1 VSGLRLAVKAIDG
14 RLAVSVVP
22 EEKASPLAL
31 GLAVKAVN
39 GRLTFAAVLGK
50 ALNFRE
56 NQHPRDRHGRFIEV
70 GGTVAIEGG
79 GQGTVLGLAGG
90 KVEVRRPDGQTV
102 SLDPKQA
109 TQIRSAA
116 QNSGRNTPGTP
127 EAPGTAAQEPASGPQ
142 SNGGAGPNLVTPGEV
157 TPEAAPTGADP
168 APDADP
174 AGAIAHLRTTDGAQA
189 AWLQQ
194 DDNSPDPIGFLRLRT
209 DDPATTYRFGDSQD
223 WADAVDARGM
233 ETTDQVPPGP
243 AAPDPSAGGVPQGT
257 PSTTAPDPWEAPGKA
272 PTVALR
278 TPETASPE
286 NVGVFMTDGL
296 PSNDVEDEAAR
307 QAAKAQVVADLTER
321 MKNIPDDVMLTDAT
335 LGDLRALE
343 DGSQVRL
350 RKPGSEDRQVDVA
363 QWQAIRGRNSSELEA
378 AGVEVVSPEQ
388 FRTEARQARVS
399 DGVSLWAQTSN
410 GTNYRALA
418 LQDTAA
424 TLFGMDGHADW
435 EGYNDN
441 PALRD
446 GVDQAKTDEGDFFEA
461 FLLAQYQATQDRL
474 SERGITS
481 VELSRGYRSYDGT
494 PVWADGAQTA
504 DLPLRPMSSFTS
516 DPSIAGRFARATDGS
531 DGFVISATVPADRIL
546 STPRSGMGALS
557 ESEFVVLDGPGSW
570 AVRPAD
576 ETDGP
581 ASDFNWDPLGDGST
595 DDYYDDGED
604 PFDPATA
611 PAGFLADRGELEA
624 AIAAAD
630 DPMRRQALMNRAQG
644 LGLTDA
650 IPASWNGDGSID
662 DPGAGL
668 GNDLPAMT
676 DQEYGVHTAA
686 IETAVGA
693 ANAAGLSTDV
703 GATLDG
709 TGQVWTADRAAL
721 HKSIVD
727 DVLASAAA
735 VPAESRA
742 LLVGGPIGATR
753 QVQQGKDAQTD
764 RADYLTINTDHLK
777 AALAGRDAVPDVAD
791 SEEPIAPLE
800 RAPLVHEEAT
810 YLANLIAQ
818 RAMADH
824 KNVAWDMS
832 MADAGQLDRRL
843 GELDQAGYS
852 VHGQFMDLPIETSER
867 RAAAGHRAAADAFR
881 TGQGLGGIYTPP
893 AVIREQ
899 ADPEWGTK
907 HRAAFESM
915 RDRFA
920 DWTVY
925 DDSVDGRPP
934 QRVYG
939 KNDPDLVQRTQ
950 QEKLRW
956 EAPAA
961 PAPTAGGTAVPSAPG
976 VGA

>member
-1 VSGLRLAVKAIDG
+1 
-14 RLAVSVVP
+14 
-22 EEKASPLAL
+22 
-31 GLAVKAVN
+31 
-39 GRLTFAAVLGK
+39 
-50 ALNFRE
+50 
-56 NQHPRDRHGRFIEV
+56 
-70 GGTVAIEGG
+70 
-79 GQGTVLGLAGG
+79 
-90 KVEVRRPDGQTV
+90 
-102 SLDPKQA
+102 
-109 TQIRSAA
+109 
-116 QNSGRNTPGTP
+116 
-127 EAPGTAAQEPASGPQ
+127 
-142 SNGGAGPNLVTPGEV
+142 
-157 TPEAAPTGADP
+157 
-168 APDADP
+168 
-174 AGAIAHLRTTDGAQA
+174 
-189 AWLQQ
+189 
-194 DDNSPDPIGFLRLRT
+194 
-209 DDPATTYRFGDSQD
+209 
-223 WADAVDARGM
+223 
-233 ETTDQVPPGP
+233 
-243 AAPDPSAGGVPQGT
+243 
-257 PSTTAPDPWEAPGKA
+257 
-272 PTVALR
+272 
-278 TPETASPE
+278 
-286 NVGVFMTDGL
+286 
-296 PSNDVEDEAAR
+296 
-307 QAAKAQVVADLTER
+307 
-321 MKNIPDDVMLTDAT
+321 VMLTDAT

-494 PVWADGAQTA
+494 PVWADGTQTA